1 MASVKYGCVFSMGCS
16 RDTGMC
22 QNMLRLVLCGS
33 AMPMLS
39 CINFIQ
45 TIHVAF
51 QLQIETNPHFDPI
64 FNAFDDNPQ
73 TANQDALFV
82 NAL

>member
-1 MASVKYGCVFSMGCS
+1 MCFLHGVQQRHWNVPKYVE
-16 RDTGMC
+16 TGP
-22 QNMLRLVLCGS
+22 VCGS

-51 QLQIETNPHFDPI
+51 QLQIETNPHFDPK

-73 TANQDALFV
+73 TANQNALFV

>member
-1 MASVKYGCVFSMGCS
+1 MASVKYGCVFSMECS

-22 QNMLRLVLCGS
+22 QNMLRLVLSVVLPCH
-33 AMPMLS
+33 
-39 CINFIQ
+39 IQ

-51 QLQIETNPHFDPI
+51 QLQIETNPHFDPK

-73 TANQDALFV
+73 TANQNALFV